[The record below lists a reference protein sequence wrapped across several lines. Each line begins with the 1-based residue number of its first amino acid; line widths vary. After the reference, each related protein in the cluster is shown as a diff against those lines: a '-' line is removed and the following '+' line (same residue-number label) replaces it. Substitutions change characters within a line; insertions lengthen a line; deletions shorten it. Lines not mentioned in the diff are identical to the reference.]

1 MWNTVNVVAVA
12 TTIWLI
18 ARCQHPSGDRT
29 KAWRIFIGAFA
40 LMAYANTSLWVFQPA
55 SGHMIEAYIGLTV
68 ATGYVLMG
76 LWLGLRYVIAG
87 VVCAALLIGGYIF
100 LRENYS
106 VWMGVVAGGTM
117 ILCGVWMRRA

>member
-1 MWNTVNVVAVA
+1 MWVGICFLAMLLSSLPTISL
-12 TTIWLI
+12 TT
-18 ARCQHPSGDRT
+18 
-29 KAWRIFIGAFA
+29 A
-40 LMAYANTSLWVFQPA
+40 LL
-55 SGHMIEAYIGLTV
+55 

-106 VWMGVVAGGTM
+106 LWMGAVAGGTM
-117 ILCGVWMRRA
+117 ILCGVWMRGV

>member
-1 MWNTVNVVAVA
+1 MQTSHHVEQPLAVSA
-12 TTIWLI
+12 FNLT
-18 ARCQHPSGDRT
+18 GRT
-29 KAWRIFIGAFA
+29 FRQAPKAN
-40 LMAYANTSLWVFQPA
+40 LTLTLLWVGICFLAMLLSSLPTI
-55 SGHMIEAYIGLTV
+55 SLTTALL

-106 VWMGVVAGGTM
+106 LWMGAVAGGTM
-117 ILCGVWMRRA
+117 ILCGVWMRVV